1 MLTMIDTNL
10 GYLVRDAR
18 CDLKSRR
25 LELRNFVLAPSKA
38 IADCGE
44 RSRHRHFQTLHLL
57 HITPVTAR
65 AATTPTPPAI
75 HTPLSLSR
83 PNAPLI
89 PPSPSFTAGS
99 ADDGTIAASASCT
112 KSSEILFQ
120 VTLTWSGAGKRSE
133 VVYSEGCSG
142 VRWVERSRSALRAT
156 KIDGMLSRWGWA
168 FYTGNESV
176 AMSWQGRLGRRLDAG
191 DLPGAQREMQTSRD
205 PRNHMCTRS
214 DPRSPPAVDST
225 AGMELGSH
233 ALLTLHR
240 TVPSDQC
247 TEHGMSVRTEV
258 IR

>member
-1 MLTMIDTNL
+1 MSTVIDSNL

-18 CDLKSRR
+18 CDLTPW
-25 LELRNFVLAPSKA
+25 LEITETGAVEFRPGS
-38 IADCGE
+38 IESDCGE
-44 RSRHRHFQTLHLL
+44 RSHHRHRAFQTPHLL

-83 PNAPLI
+83 PNAPLR
-89 PPSPSFTAGS
+89 PPSPSFAAGS
-99 ADDGTIAASASCT
+99 AEDGTIAASASCT

-168 FYTGNESV
+168 FYTGN
-176 AMSWQGRLGRRLDAG
+176 D
-191 DLPGAQREMQTSRD
+191 
-205 PRNHMCTRS
+205 
-214 DPRSPPAVDST
+214 
-225 AGMELGSH
+225 
-233 ALLTLHR
+233 
-240 TVPSDQC
+240 
-247 TEHGMSVRTEV
+247 
-258 IR
+258 